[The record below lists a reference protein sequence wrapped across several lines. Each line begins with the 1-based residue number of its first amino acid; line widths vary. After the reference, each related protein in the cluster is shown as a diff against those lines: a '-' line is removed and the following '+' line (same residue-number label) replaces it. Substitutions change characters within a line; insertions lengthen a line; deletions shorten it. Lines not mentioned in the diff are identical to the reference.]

1 MTRAIRLAACGVLL
15 SLGGCLTT
23 TPAVTPPM
31 SEYAELGA
39 KQVPEFLK
47 NTVYQHTDLANA
59 NPAPVNGYGFVVH
72 LDKETGDTRAPN
84 PVREYIRKEMQ
95 KHGIGSAL
103 NGVRTPS
110 PDQML
115 NDRDRTTA
123 IVRLDGFIPPGA
135 HAGQR
140 FDVQV
145 SALEN
150 SNTVSLHHGTL
161 YQADLAPRG
170 ADPFNPGGGLINS
183 MAHVEGDQIVINP
196 AYATDDDDS
205 ATRNQKLSM
214 RYGRV
219 MNRGVVTEERPL
231 ILKLRTPERRLART
245 IEGRLNERF
254 QDAANERF
262 SGSKTAVAKDEGE
275 VWLYVPKKFGTD
287 WERFAQVAMHSYFNG
302 NADFSTLKAKQLAE
316 IAEKD
321 GAKAPLL
328 DITYAWEACGTP
340 ALPSISSLYA
350 SPVPEVAFAAAR
362 AGAYLGDYGAEQT
375 LGRIARTSGHPF
387 QVTSVDI
394 LGSLPPTAQLRTT
407 LRELLDSDQL
417 LVRIAAYNAMVAS
430 QDPLIVSMPM
440 HNGFTLDLLE
450 TDGAPVVYATRVG
463 EPRIALIGR
472 RSRIASESLL
482 MAMKNEL
489 TILSDTQRGGVQI
502 FYRRGNSARGA
513 VLAGQPDTGI
523 KVACMPDL
531 GVVIARL
538 GGETPDPVDRLPFQ
552 YADVVGILQRMA
564 DKKMITSADAPSSRL
579 AAVFQIQALPGTDD
593 AVMSAPTI
601 PEQRP
606 QDVPTTQPLT
616 DAATLK

>member
-1 MTRAIRLAACGVLL
+1 MTRVIRLAACGVLL

-23 TPAVTPPM
+23 TPAIAPPM

-39 KQVPEFLK
+39 KEVPDFLK

-59 NPAPVNGYGFVVH
+59 NPQPVNGYGFVVH
-72 LDKETGDTRAPN
+72 LDGTGDTRAPN

-115 NDRDRTTA
+115 NDPGKTTA

-150 SNTVSLHHGTL
+150 SNTTSLHHGSL
-161 YQADLAPRG
+161 YQADLGPRG

-183 MAHVEGDQIVINP
+183 MAHVEGGQIVINP
-196 AYATDDDDS
+196 AYATDDDES

-219 MNRGVVTEERPL
+219 MNRGIVGEERPL
-231 ILKLRTPERRLART
+231 VLKLRTPERRLART

-254 QDAANERF
+254 QDASNERF

-275 VWLYVPKKFGTD
+275 VWLYVPRKFGTD
-287 WERFAQVAMHSYFNG
+287 WERFAQVAMHCFFNG
-302 NADFSTLKAKQLAE
+302 NADFSTVKAKQLVE
-316 IAEKD
+316 IAERD

-328 DITYAWEACGTP
+328 DMTYAWEGLGTP
-340 ALPSISSLYA
+340 AIPAIAPLYA
-350 SPVPEVAFAAAR
+350 SPVPEVAFAASR
-362 AGAYLGDYGAEQT
+362 AGAYLGDFAAEQT
-375 LGRIARTSGHPF
+375 LGRIARTNGHPF

-417 LVRIAAYNAMVAS
+417 LVRVAAYNAMLAS
-430 QDPLIVSMPM
+430 QDPLIVSMPLR
-440 HNGFTLDLLE
+440 NGFTLDLLE
-450 TDGAPVVYATRVG
+450 TEGPPVVYATRVG

-472 RSRIASESLL
+472 KPRIAPEALL
-482 MAMKNEL
+482 MAMKKEL
-489 TILSDTQRGGVQI
+489 MIVSNVRDVTI
-502 FYRRGNSARGA
+502 FHRRGNAARGQM
-513 VLAGQPDTGI
+513 LAGLPDTGT
-523 KVACMPDL
+523 KVMCVPDL

-552 YADVVGILQRMA
+552 YADVVGVLQRMA
-564 DKKMITSADAPSSRL
+564 DKKMITSSDAPSSRL
-579 AAVFQIQALPGTDD
+579 AAVFQMQALPGTDD

-616 DAATLK
+616 DAAGALR